1 MGVDSMSEGND
12 SSPTKY
18 FPRDQGPDNRSVS
31 FAVPTGTFLT
41 MQDRVGTGVGE
52 RKPLTK
58 MYMP

>member
-1 MGVDSMSEGND
+1 MSEGND